1 MYNNMKENLSASV
14 LFTFTPKMK
23 YLLQMLQEGINP
35 RFVYER
41 LPVGKRYY
49 IAPMKCFC
57 DIPLGMVK
65 NHMQRYGFYGLG
77 LKKSFLQE
85 HRVTPVVY
93 LHKNSLAYFNL
104 NRKVGENMG
113 EVPFLPLLKRYL
125 GDDYFFSESSNQTQK
140 KRIHFYDEREWRYIP
155 EGYKLEMANGFKTIE
170 EGLSHV
176 MQMNKNTAQQFVPIK
191 IPIEALDYIIIR
203 KRKELAG
210 TLTELRH
217 IFGSKDRDLLYTK
230 VLIAENII
238 SDF

>member
-1 MYNNMKENLSASV
+1 MKENLSASV
-14 LFTFTPKMK
+14 LFTFTPKME
-23 YLLQMLQEGINP
+23 YLLQMLQRGITP
-35 RFVYER
+35 RYVYER
-41 LPVGKRYY
+41 LPVGKKYY

-57 DIPLGMVK
+57 DIPLGKVK

-93 LHKNSLAYFNL
+93 LHKNSLAHFNL
-104 NRKVGENMG
+104 NRKAGASMED
-113 EVPFLPLLKRYL
+113 VPFLPLLKRYL

-155 EGYKLEMANGFKTIE
+155 EGYKLEVTNGFKTIE
-170 EGLSHV
+170 EGLRHV
-176 MQMNKNTAQQFVPIK
+176 LKMNEDTAQQFAPLK
-191 IPIEALDYIIIR
+191 IPIDAVDYIIIR
-203 KRKELAG
+203 KRKELARA
-210 TLTELRH
+210 LSELRQ
-217 IFGSKDRDLLYTK
+217 IFGSEDIDLLYTK

>member
-1 MYNNMKENLSASV
+1 MKENLSASV
-14 LFTFTPKMK
+14 LFTFTPRID
-23 YLLQMLQEGINP
+23 YLFQMLQNGITP
-35 RFVYER
+35 RYVYER
-41 LPVGKRYY
+41 LPIGKKYY

-77 LKKSFLQE
+77 LKKSFLQK

-104 NRKVGENMG
+104 NSTAGENM
-113 EVPFLPLLKRYL
+113 ENAPFIPLLKRYL
-125 GDDYFFSESSNQTQK
+125 GDDYFFSESRSQPQK

-155 EGYKLEMANGFKTIE
+155 QDCKLEVTSGFETIA
-170 EGLSHV
+170 EGLRHV
-176 MQMNKNTAQQFVPIK
+176 SRMNENAAHQYAPIK
-191 IPIEALDYIIIR
+191 IPLEAVDYIIIR

-210 TLTELRH
+210 TLSELRRM
-217 IFGSKDRDLLYTK
+217 FGRKDMDMLYTK
-230 VLIAENII
+230 ILIAKNII